1 MTQLKI
7 AVIGGGIFGI
17 TTAIKLSRQH
27 DVSIYEKN
35 SDILKG
41 ASDVNQC
48 RIHRGYHY
56 PRSQKTTLQ
65 VLNSEIGFLEEF
77 SGAIINGTEN
87 YYCISK
93 SDSYIT
99 SNDYIN
105 FCKKHNLE
113 FSKINLDIVDA
124 NSVDLCVKV
133 KEKLFD
139 YEKLKKICWEKLKN
153 IGVKVLLNTKAEKD
167 VFEKFDFVIIATYA
181 EINSLL
187 DNYKEKQHDYQ
198 FEICEKI
205 FLELPQEFHNKSIV
219 VMDGPF
225 LSIDPVGAKNYFI
238 IGDVVNTVHSRNV
251 GKFPKIDEKFLP
263 LLDKGLIKNPSITK
277 LDSFLN
283 SGSRFFPKF
292 SEAKY
297 VGSSFSI
304 KTVLP
309 EVNFTD
315 DRPTLVERID
325 KNVITIFSGKI
336 STCMDAA
343 NQVENIINNEE
354 SNSNSQN

>member
-1 MTQLKI
+1 MKI
-7 AVIGGGIFGI
+7 AVIGAGIFGI
-17 TTAIKLSRQH
+17 TTAIKLARQH
-27 DVSIYEKN
+27 DVSIFERN

-56 PRSQKTTLQ
+56 PRSPKTTLQ
-65 VLNSEIGFLEEF
+65 VLNSEVEFLEEF
-77 SGAIINGTEN
+77 SDAIINGTEN

-113 FSKINLDIVDA
+113 FSKINLDIVDT

-139 YEKLKKICWEKLKN
+139 YEKLKKNCWQKLN
-153 IGVKVLLNTKAEKD
+153 ASGVKVLLNTKADKE
-167 VFEKFDFVIIATYA
+167 VFEKFDFVVIATYA
-181 EINSLL
+181 DINSLL
-187 DNYKEKQHDYQ
+187 NNYKEKQHNYQ

-219 VMDGPF
+219 IMDGPF
-225 LSIDPVGAKNYFI
+225 LSIDPVGTKNYFI

-263 LLDKGLIKNPSITK
+263 LLDKGLIKNPPFTK
-277 LDSFLN
+277 LDLFLD

-292 SEAKY
+292 NEAKY

-309 EVNFTD
+309 EANSTD

-325 KNVITIFSGKI
+325 ENIITIFSGKI

-343 NQVENIINNEE
+343 NQVEKLIK
-354 SNSNSQN
+354 SKK

>member
-1 MTQLKI
+1 MKI
-7 AVIGGGIFGI
+7 AVIGAGIFGI
-17 TTAIKLSRQH
+17 TTAIKLARQH
-27 DVSIYEKN
+27 DVSIFERN

-56 PRSQKTTLQ
+56 PRSPKTTLQ
-65 VLNSEIGFLEEF
+65 VLNSEVEFLEEF
-77 SGAIINGTEN
+77 SDAVINGTEN

-99 SNDYIN
+99 SDDYIN

-113 FSKINLDIVDA
+113 FSKINLDIVDT

-139 YEKLKKICWEKLKN
+139 YEKLKKNCWQKLN
-153 IGVKVLLNTKAEKD
+153 ASGVKVLLNTKADKE
-167 VFEKFDFVIIATYA
+167 VFEKFDFVVIATYA
-181 EINSLL
+181 DINSLL
-187 DNYKEKQHDYQ
+187 NNYKEKQHNYQ

-219 VMDGPF
+219 IMDGPF
-225 LSIDPVGAKNYFI
+225 LSIDPVGTKNYFI

-263 LLDKGLIKNPSITK
+263 LLDKGLIKNPPFTK
-277 LDSFLN
+277 LNLFLD

-292 SEAKY
+292 NEAKY

-309 EVNFTD
+309 EANSTD

-325 KNVITIFSGKI
+325 ENIITIFSGKI

-343 NQVENIINNEE
+343 NQVEKLIK
-354 SNSNSQN
+354 SKK

>member
-1 MTQLKI
+1 MKI
-7 AVIGGGIFGI
+7 AVIGAGIFGI
-17 TTAIKLSRQH
+17 TTAIKLARQH
-27 DVSIYEKN
+27 DVSIFERN

-56 PRSQKTTLQ
+56 PRSPKTTLQ
-65 VLNSEIGFLEEF
+65 VLNSEVEFLEEF
-77 SGAIINGTEN
+77 SDAVINGTEN

-99 SNDYIN
+99 SDDYIN

-113 FSKINLDIVDA
+113 FSKINLDIVDT

-139 YEKLKKICWEKLKN
+139 YEKLNKS
-153 IGVKVLLNTKAEKD
+153 GVKVLLNTKADKE
-167 VFEKFDFVIIATYA
+167 VFEKFDFVVIATYA
-181 EINSLL
+181 DINSLL
-187 DNYKEKQHDYQ
+187 NNYKEKQHNYQ

-219 VMDGPF
+219 IMDGPF
-225 LSIDPVGAKNYFI
+225 LSIDPVGTKNYFI

-263 LLDKGLIKNPSITK
+263 LLDKGLIKNPPFTK
-277 LDSFLN
+277 LDLFLD

-292 SEAKY
+292 NEAKY

-309 EVNFTD
+309 EANSTD

-325 KNVITIFSGKI
+325 ENIITIFSGKI

-343 NQVENIINNEE
+343 NQVEKLIK
-354 SNSNSQN
+354 SKK

>member
-1 MTQLKI
+1 MKI
-7 AVIGGGIFGI
+7 AVIGAGIFGI
-17 TTAIKLSRQH
+17 TTAIKLARQH
-27 DVSIYEKN
+27 DVSIFERN

-56 PRSQKTTLQ
+56 PRSPKTTLQ
-65 VLNSEIGFLEEF
+65 VLNSEVEFLEEF
-77 SGAIINGTEN
+77 SDAIINGTEN

-99 SNDYIN
+99 SDDYIN

-113 FSKINLDIVDA
+113 FSKINLDIVDT
-124 NSVDLCVKV
+124 NSVDLCIKV

-139 YEKLKKICWEKLKN
+139 YEKLKKNCWEKLN
-153 IGVKVLLNTKAEKD
+153 ASGVKVLLNTKADKE
-167 VFEKFDFVIIATYA
+167 VFEKFDFVVIATYA
-181 EINSLL
+181 DINSLL
-187 DNYKEKQHDYQ
+187 TNYKEKQHNYQ

-219 VMDGPF
+219 IMDGPF
-225 LSIDPVGAKNYFI
+225 LSIDPVGTKNYFI

-263 LLDKGLIKNPSITK
+263 LLDKGLIKNPPFTK
-277 LDSFLN
+277 LDLFLD

-292 SEAKY
+292 NEAKY

-309 EVNFTD
+309 EANSTD

-325 KNVITIFSGKI
+325 ENIITIFSGKI

-343 NQVENIINNEE
+343 NQVEKLIK
-354 SNSNSQN
+354 SKK

>member
-1 MTQLKI
+1 MKI
-7 AVIGGGIFGI
+7 AVIGAGIFGI
-17 TTAIKLSRQH
+17 TTAIKLARQH
-27 DVSIYEKN
+27 DVSIFERN

-56 PRSQKTTLQ
+56 PRSPKTTLQ
-65 VLNSEIGFLEEF
+65 VLNSEVEFLEEF
-77 SGAIINGTEN
+77 SDAVINGTEN

-99 SNDYIN
+99 SDDYIN

-113 FSKINLDIVDA
+113 FSKINLDIVDT

-139 YEKLKKICWEKLKN
+139 YEKLKKNCWQKLN
-153 IGVKVLLNTKAEKD
+153 ASGVKVLLNTKADKE
-167 VFEKFDFVIIATYA
+167 VFEKFDFVVIATYA
-181 EINSLL
+181 DINSLL
-187 DNYKEKQHDYQ
+187 NNYKEKQHNYQ

-219 VMDGPF
+219 IMDGPF
-225 LSIDPVGAKNYFI
+225 LSIDPVGTKNYFI

-263 LLDKGLIKNPSITK
+263 LLDKGLIKNPPFTK
-277 LDSFLN
+277 LDLFLD

-292 SEAKY
+292 NEAKY

-309 EVNFTD
+309 EANSTD

-325 KNVITIFSGKI
+325 ENIITIFSGKI

-343 NQVENIINNEE
+343 NQVEKLIK
-354 SNSNSQN
+354 SKK

>member
-1 MTQLKI
+1 MKI
-7 AVIGGGIFGI
+7 AVIGAGIFGI
-17 TTAIKLSRQH
+17 TTAIKLARQH
-27 DVSIYEKN
+27 DVSIFERN

-56 PRSQKTTLQ
+56 PRSPKTTLQ
-65 VLNSEIGFLEEF
+65 VLNSEVEFLEEF
-77 SGAIINGTEN
+77 SDAIINGTEN

-99 SNDYIN
+99 SDDYIN

-113 FSKINLDIVDA
+113 FSKINLDIVDT

-139 YEKLKKICWEKLKN
+139 YEKLKKKCWEKLNKS
-153 IGVKVLLNTKAEKD
+153 GVKVLLNTKADKEI
-167 VFEKFDFVIIATYA
+167 FEKFDFVVIATYA
-181 EINSLL
+181 DINSLL
-187 DNYKEKQHDYQ
+187 TNYKEKQHNYQ

-219 VMDGPF
+219 IMDGPF
-225 LSIDPVGAKNYFI
+225 LSIDPVGTKNYFI

-263 LLDKGLIKNPSITK
+263 LLDKGLIKNPPFTK
-277 LDSFLN
+277 LNLFLD

-292 SEAKY
+292 NEAKY

-309 EVNFTD
+309 EANSTD

-325 KNVITIFSGKI
+325 ENIITIFSGKI

-343 NQVENIINNEE
+343 NQVEKLIK
-354 SNSNSQN
+354 SKK

>member
-1 MTQLKI
+1 MKI
-7 AVIGGGIFGI
+7 AVIGAGIFGI
-17 TTAIKLSRQH
+17 TTAIKLARQH
-27 DVSIYEKN
+27 DVSIFERN

-56 PRSQKTTLQ
+56 PRSPKTTLQ
-65 VLNSEIGFLEEF
+65 VLNSEVEFLEEF
-77 SGAIINGTEN
+77 SDAVINGTEN

-99 SNDYIN
+99 SDDYIN

-113 FSKINLDIVDA
+113 FSKINLDIVDT

-139 YEKLKKICWEKLKN
+139 YEKLKKNCWQKLN
-153 IGVKVLLNTKAEKD
+153 ASGVKVLLNTKADKE
-167 VFEKFDFVIIATYA
+167 VFEKFDFVVIATYA
-181 EINSLL
+181 DINSLL
-187 DNYKEKQHDYQ
+187 TNYKEKQHNYQ

-219 VMDGPF
+219 IMDGPF
-225 LSIDPVGAKNYFI
+225 LSIDPVGTKNYFI

-263 LLDKGLIKNPSITK
+263 LLDKGLIKNPPFTK
-277 LDSFLN
+277 LNLFLD

-292 SEAKY
+292 NEAKY

-309 EVNFTD
+309 EANSTD

-325 KNVITIFSGKI
+325 ENIITIFSGKI

-343 NQVENIINNEE
+343 NQVEKLIK
-354 SNSNSQN
+354 SKK

>member
-1 MTQLKI
+1 MKI
-7 AVIGGGIFGI
+7 AVIGAGIFGI
-17 TTAIKLSRQH
+17 TTAIKLARHH
-27 DVSIYEKN
+27 DVSIFERN

-56 PRSQKTTLQ
+56 PRSPKTTLQ
-65 VLNSEIGFLEEF
+65 VLNSEVEFLEEF
-77 SGAIINGTEN
+77 SDAIINGTEN

-99 SNDYIN
+99 SDDYIN

-113 FSKINLDIVDA
+113 FSKINLDIVDT

-139 YEKLKKICWEKLKN
+139 YEKLKKKCWEKLNKS
-153 IGVKVLLNTKAEKD
+153 GVKVLLNTKADKEI
-167 VFEKFDFVIIATYA
+167 FEKFDFVVIATYA
-181 EINSLL
+181 DINSLL
-187 DNYKEKQHDYQ
+187 TNYKEKQHNYQ

-219 VMDGPF
+219 IMDGPF
-225 LSIDPVGAKNYFI
+225 LSIDPVGTKNYFI

-263 LLDKGLIKNPSITK
+263 LLDKGLIKNPPFTK
-277 LDSFLN
+277 LNLFLD

-292 SEAKY
+292 NEAKY

-309 EVNFTD
+309 EANSTD

-325 KNVITIFSGKI
+325 ANIITIFSGKI

-343 NQVENIINNEE
+343 NQVEKLIK
-354 SNSNSQN
+354 SKK

>member
-1 MTQLKI
+1 MKI
-7 AVIGGGIFGI
+7 AVIGAGIFGI
-17 TTAIKLSRQH
+17 TTAIKLARQH
-27 DVSIYEKN
+27 DVSIFERN

-56 PRSQKTTLQ
+56 PRSPKTTLQ
-65 VLNSEIGFLEEF
+65 VLNSEVEFLEEF
-77 SGAIINGTEN
+77 SDAIINGTEN

-99 SNDYIN
+99 SDDYIN

-113 FSKINLDIVDA
+113 FSKINLDIVDT

-139 YEKLKKICWEKLKN
+139 YEKLKKKCWEKLNKS
-153 IGVKVLLNTKAEKD
+153 GVKVLLNTKADKEI
-167 VFEKFDFVIIATYA
+167 FEKFDFVVIATYA
-181 EINSLL
+181 DINSLL
-187 DNYKEKQHDYQ
+187 TNYKEKQHNYQ

-219 VMDGPF
+219 IMDGPF
-225 LSIDPVGAKNYFI
+225 LSIDPVGTKIYFI

-263 LLDKGLIKNPSITK
+263 LLDKGLIKNPPFTK
-277 LDSFLN
+277 LNLFLD

-292 SEAKY
+292 NEAKY

-309 EVNFTD
+309 EANSTD

-325 KNVITIFSGKI
+325 ANIITIFSGKI

-343 NQVENIINNEE
+343 NQVEKLIK
-354 SNSNSQN
+354 SKK

>member
-1 MTQLKI
+1 MKI
-7 AVIGGGIFGI
+7 AVIGAGIFGI
-17 TTAIKLSRQH
+17 TTAIKLARQH
-27 DVSIYEKN
+27 DVSIFERN

-56 PRSQKTTLQ
+56 PRSPKTTLQ
-65 VLNSEIGFLEEF
+65 VLNSEVEFLEEF
-77 SGAIINGTEN
+77 SDAVINGTEN

-99 SNDYIN
+99 SDDYIN

-113 FSKINLDIVDA
+113 FSKINLDIVDT
-124 NSVDLCVKV
+124 NSVDLCIKV

-139 YEKLKKICWEKLKN
+139 YEKLKKNCWEKLN
-153 IGVKVLLNTKAEKD
+153 ASGVKVLLNTKADKE
-167 VFEKFDFVIIATYA
+167 VFEKFDFVVIATYA
-181 EINSLL
+181 DINSLL
-187 DNYKEKQHDYQ
+187 NNYKEKQHNYQ

-219 VMDGPF
+219 IMDGPF
-225 LSIDPVGAKNYFI
+225 LSIDPVGTKNYFI

-263 LLDKGLIKNPSITK
+263 LLDKGLIKNPPFTK
-277 LDSFLN
+277 LDLFLD

-292 SEAKY
+292 NEAKY

-309 EVNFTD
+309 EANSTD
-315 DRPTLVERID
+315 DRPTLVELID
-325 KNVITIFSGKI
+325 ENIITIFSGKI

-343 NQVENIINNEE
+343 NQVEKLIK
-354 SNSNSQN
+354 SKK

>member
-1 MTQLKI
+1 MKI
-7 AVIGGGIFGI
+7 AVIGAGIFGI
-17 TTAIKLSRQH
+17 TTAIKLARQH
-27 DVSIYEKN
+27 DVSIFERN

-56 PRSQKTTLQ
+56 PRSPKTTLQ
-65 VLNSEIGFLEEF
+65 VLNSEVEFLEEF
-77 SGAIINGTEN
+77 SDAVINGTEN

-99 SNDYIN
+99 SDDYIN

-113 FSKINLDIVDA
+113 FSKINLDIVDT
-124 NSVDLCVKV
+124 NSVDLCIKV

-139 YEKLKKICWEKLKN
+139 YEKLKKNCWQKLN
-153 IGVKVLLNTKAEKD
+153 ASGVKVLLNTKADKE
-167 VFEKFDFVIIATYA
+167 VFEKFDFVVIATYA
-181 EINSLL
+181 DINSLL
-187 DNYKEKQHDYQ
+187 NNYKEKQHNYQ

-219 VMDGPF
+219 IMDGPF
-225 LSIDPVGAKNYFI
+225 LSIDPVGTKNYFI

-263 LLDKGLIKNPSITK
+263 LLDKGLIKNPPFTK
-277 LDSFLN
+277 LNLFLD

-292 SEAKY
+292 NEAKY

-309 EVNFTD
+309 EANSTD

-325 KNVITIFSGKI
+325 ENIITIFSGKI

-343 NQVENIINNEE
+343 NQVEKLIK
-354 SNSNSQN
+354 SKK

>member
-1 MTQLKI
+1 MKI
-7 AVIGGGIFGI
+7 AVIGAGIFGI
-17 TTAIKLSRQH
+17 TTAIKLARQH
-27 DVSIYEKN
+27 DVSIFERN

-56 PRSQKTTLQ
+56 PRSPKTTLQ
-65 VLNSEIGFLEEF
+65 VLNSEVEFLEEF
-77 SGAIINGTEN
+77 SDAIINGTEN

-99 SNDYIN
+99 SDDYIN

-113 FSKINLDIVDA
+113 FSKINLDIVDT
-124 NSVDLCVKV
+124 NSVDLCIKV

-139 YEKLKKICWEKLKN
+139 YEKLKKNCWEKLNKS
-153 IGVKVLLNTKAEKD
+153 GVKVLLNTKADKE
-167 VFEKFDFVIIATYA
+167 VFEKFDFVVIATYA
-181 EINSLL
+181 DINSLL
-187 DNYKEKQHDYQ
+187 TNYKEKQHNYQ

-219 VMDGPF
+219 IMDGPF
-225 LSIDPVGAKNYFI
+225 LSIDPVGTKNYFI

-263 LLDKGLIKNPSITK
+263 LLDKGLIKNPPFTK
-277 LDSFLN
+277 LNLFLD
-283 SGSRFFPKF
+283 SGSRFFPNF
-292 SEAKY
+292 NEAKY

-309 EVNFTD
+309 EASSTD

-325 KNVITIFSGKI
+325 ENIITIFSGKI

-343 NQVENIINNEE
+343 NQVEKLIK
-354 SNSNSQN
+354 SKK

>member
-1 MTQLKI
+1 MKI
-7 AVIGGGIFGI
+7 AVIGAGIFGI
-17 TTAIKLSRQH
+17 TTAIKLARQH
-27 DVSIYEKN
+27 DVSIFERN

-56 PRSQKTTLQ
+56 PRSPKTTLQ
-65 VLNSEIGFLEEF
+65 VLNSEVEFLEEF
-77 SGAIINGTEN
+77 SDAIINGTEN

-99 SNDYIN
+99 SDDYIN

-113 FSKINLDIVDA
+113 FSKINLDIVDT
-124 NSVDLCVKV
+124 NSVDLCIKV

-139 YEKLKKICWEKLKN
+139 YEKLKKNCWEKLN
-153 IGVKVLLNTKAEKD
+153 ASGVKVLLNTKADKE
-167 VFEKFDFVIIATYA
+167 VFEKFDFVVIATYA
-181 EINSLL
+181 DINSLL
-187 DNYKEKQHDYQ
+187 TNYKEKQHNYQ

-219 VMDGPF
+219 IMDGPF

-263 LLDKGLIKNPSITK
+263 LLDKGLIKNPPFTK
-277 LDSFLN
+277 LDLFLD

-292 SEAKY
+292 NEAKY

-309 EVNFTD
+309 EANSTD

-325 KNVITIFSGKI
+325 ENIITIFSGKI

-343 NQVENIINNEE
+343 NQVEKLIK
-354 SNSNSQN
+354 SKK

>member
-1 MTQLKI
+1 MKI
-7 AVIGGGIFGI
+7 AVIGAGIFGI
-17 TTAIKLSRQH
+17 TTAIKLARQH
-27 DVSIYEKN
+27 DVSIFERN

-56 PRSQKTTLQ
+56 PRSPKTTLQ
-65 VLNSEIGFLEEF
+65 VLNSEVEFLEEF
-77 SGAIINGTEN
+77 SDAIINGTEN

-99 SNDYIN
+99 SDDYIN

-113 FSKINLDIVDA
+113 FSKINLDIVDT

-139 YEKLKKICWEKLKN
+139 YEKLKKKCWEKLNKS
-153 IGVKVLLNTKAEKD
+153 GVKVLLNTKADKE
-167 VFEKFDFVIIATYA
+167 VFEKFDFVVIATYA
-181 EINSLL
+181 DINSLL
-187 DNYKEKQHDYQ
+187 TNYKEKQHNYQ

-219 VMDGPF
+219 IMDGPF
-225 LSIDPVGAKNYFI
+225 LSIDPVGTKNYFI

-263 LLDKGLIKNPSITK
+263 LLDKGLIKNPPFTK
-277 LDSFLN
+277 LNLFLD

-292 SEAKY
+292 NEAKY

-309 EVNFTD
+309 EANSTD

-325 KNVITIFSGKI
+325 ENIITIFSGKI

-343 NQVENIINNEE
+343 NQVEKLIK
-354 SNSNSQN
+354 SKK

>member
-1 MTQLKI
+1 MKI
-7 AVIGGGIFGI
+7 AVIGAGIFGI
-17 TTAIKLSRQH
+17 TTAIKLARQH
-27 DVSIYEKN
+27 DVSIFERN

-56 PRSQKTTLQ
+56 PRSPKTTLQ
-65 VLNSEIGFLEEF
+65 VLNSEVEFLEEF
-77 SGAIINGTEN
+77 SDAIINGTEN

-99 SNDYIN
+99 SDDYIN

-113 FSKINLDIVDA
+113 FSKINLDIVDT
-124 NSVDLCVKV
+124 NSVDLCIKV

-139 YEKLKKICWEKLKN
+139 YEKLKKNCWEKLNKS
-153 IGVKVLLNTKAEKD
+153 GVKVLLNTKADKE
-167 VFEKFDFVIIATYA
+167 VFEKFDFVVIATYA
-181 EINSLL
+181 DINSLL
-187 DNYKEKQHDYQ
+187 TNYKEKQHNYQ

-219 VMDGPF
+219 IMDGPF
-225 LSIDPVGAKNYFI
+225 LSIDPVGTKNYFI

-263 LLDKGLIKNPSITK
+263 LLDKGLIKNPPFTK
-277 LDSFLN
+277 LDLFLD

-309 EVNFTD
+309 EVNSTD

-343 NQVENIINNEE
+343 NQVEKLIK
-354 SNSNSQN
+354 SKK

>member
-1 MTQLKI
+1 MKI
-7 AVIGGGIFGI
+7 AVIGAGIFGI
-17 TTAIKLSRQH
+17 TTAIKLARQH
-27 DVSIYEKN
+27 DVSIFERN

-56 PRSQKTTLQ
+56 PRSPKTTLQ
-65 VLNSEIGFLEEF
+65 VLNSEVEFLEEF
-77 SGAIINGTEN
+77 SDAIINGTEN

-99 SNDYIN
+99 SDDYIN

-113 FSKINLDIVDA
+113 FSKINLDIVDT

-139 YEKLKKICWEKLKN
+139 YEKLKKKCWEKLNKS
-153 IGVKVLLNTKAEKD
+153 GVKVLLNTKADKE
-167 VFEKFDFVIIATYA
+167 VFEKFDFVVIATYA
-181 EINSLL
+181 DINSLL
-187 DNYKEKQHDYQ
+187 TNYKEKQHNYQ

-219 VMDGPF
+219 IMDGPF
-225 LSIDPVGAKNYFI
+225 LSIDPVGTKNYFI

-263 LLDKGLIKNPSITK
+263 LLDKGLIKNPPFTK
-277 LDSFLN
+277 LNLFLD

-292 SEAKY
+292 NEAKY

-309 EVNFTD
+309 EANSTD

-325 KNVITIFSGKI
+325 ANIITIFSGKI

-343 NQVENIINNEE
+343 NQVEKLIK
-354 SNSNSQN
+354 SKK